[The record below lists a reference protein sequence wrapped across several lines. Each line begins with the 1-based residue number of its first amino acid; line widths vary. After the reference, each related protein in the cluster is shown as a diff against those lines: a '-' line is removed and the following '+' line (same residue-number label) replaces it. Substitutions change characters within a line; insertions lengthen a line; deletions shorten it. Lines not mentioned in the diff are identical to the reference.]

1 MKLVKVNDAGVA
13 VGCSGYTRAGEGCA
27 HSVVYDGVMRT
38 LTTLP
43 DFGFGAGATNI
54 STDSQTV
61 TGMVVDAG
69 DTARAALWRN
79 GQLQTIPVLGGDS
92 EAMNISASGTVV
104 GHLGTLTGYGAWMY
118 RDNKVT
124 MLDSLVPDSGWHL
137 HDADGFNDREEVVG
151 LGTIDGKDH
160 AYQLNLGPCRVCVT
174 DVQLQDHDLPSRA
187 WHDVGADGTVDGNVV
202 RVRVHVAN
210 HDDQPH
216 VFQLKARDETRKEAI
231 TDQAPTVSLDPG
243 EEQWVELEWD
253 TDGLAWK
260 DGKPDADH
268 VLRVR
273 AVLGHSIY
281 SGRSVVL
288 KVRPRP
294 VVLVPGALEDASVWK
309 TYADLLKR
317 TNPEWEAHAVTG
329 LDTGRWADLGHA
341 PDTLDRHSEVLQA
354 FVTGVR
360 DEEDAEHVDLVA
372 HGLGGVIARQWIQD
386 GMPDGVAAHLI
397 QLGTPNT
404 GTPCAEV
411 VDAGPFYDL
420 RRDVM
425 DGFNARVTER
435 RGVRVLRLR
444 RRRRRLHL
452 RPRAPSAAT
461 WRCRSRARAGT
472 SRTPR
477 PATSRTSR
485 CRRPARSSATS
496 SSRD

>member
-1 MKLVKVNDAGVA
+1 MVDVQEEAGVPANQRTTMKLVKVNDAGVA
-13 VGCSGYTRAGEGCA
+13 VGCSGYQRAGESCN
-27 HSVVYDGVMRT
+27 HTVVYDGVMRT

-43 DFGFGAGATNI
+43 DFGFGSGATNI

-69 DTARAALWRN
+69 HTARAALWRN

-92 EAMNISASGTVV
+92 EAMNISAGGTVV

-187 WHDVGADGTVDGNVV
+187 WHDVGADGTVDGNAV

-210 HDDQPH
+210 HDDQSH
-216 VFQLKARDETRKEAI
+216 VFQLKARDETRKQAI

-309 TYADLLKR
+309 AYADLLKR

-341 PDTLDRHSEVLQA
+341 PDTLDRHSEVLQS
-354 FVTGVR
+354 FVAGVR

-372 HGLGGVIARQWIQD
+372 HGLGWRDRAAVDPGRHARRRRAA
-386 GMPDGVAAHLI
+386 PDPARHAQHRLTVRGGRRRRPVLRPAA
-397 QLGTPNT
+397 
-404 GTPCAEV
+404 
-411 VDAGPFYDL
+411 
-420 RRDVM
+420 RRDGRLQRPR
-425 DGFNARVTER
+425 DRASR
-435 RGVRVLRLR
+435 RRVLRVR
-444 RRRRRLHL
+444 RRRRRLHV
-452 RPRAPSAAT
+452 RPGQ
-461 WRCRSRARAGT
+461 RARRHGGAALERALEHRG
-472 SRTPR
+472 R
-477 PATSRTSR
+477 
-485 CRRPARSSATS
+485 
-496 SSRD
+496 